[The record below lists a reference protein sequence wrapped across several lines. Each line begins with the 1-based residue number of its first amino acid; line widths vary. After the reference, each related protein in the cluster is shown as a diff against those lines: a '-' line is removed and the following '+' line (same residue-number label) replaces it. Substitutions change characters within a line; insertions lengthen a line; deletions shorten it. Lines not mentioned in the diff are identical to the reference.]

1 MAASTVTALRRKII
15 IVALAALVAALIIIF
30 AIVNLCNHV
39 LATERIDS
47 VIAVLYENG
56 GTFPEN
62 WKNRDPRYR
71 RGTFQATSETPFET
85 RYFVASFNSKR
96 VITSIDSS
104 HVAQLDETEARET
117 LETILGSKNGTGYYD
132 RYRYHIFTETDGSG
146 MVIVVD
152 RFQQLQSSKTLLVI
166 SAAVIGATAVVTL
179 LLIIPLSR
187 RFVDPYV
194 RNLERQKRFVAD
206 ASHELKTPVAIIAA
220 NTDLIELAR
229 TDEPI
234 ERSLRT
240 DVDIASVVMREA
252 EDFLPLAEAS
262 GKGLSCRVETLEGR
276 ITATGTEPGLPG
288 TDPAPGAPSSRRAT
302 EVLVNGNPEEV
313 DRLMSVLIENAVKY
327 CDDGGSVRIELTER
341 KREVLLVVSN
351 PCASLPQQETRRL
364 FDRFYRADTSR
375 SRSTGGYG
383 IGLSIA
389 QSIVTRHEG
398 SIRAKKVGDVLQMQV
413 SLPRRQP

>member
-1 MAASTVTALRRKII
+1 MR
-15 IVALAALVAALIIIF
+15 
-30 AIVNLCNHV
+30 
-39 LATERIDS
+39 
-47 VIAVLYENG
+47 
-56 GTFPEN
+56 
-62 WKNRDPRYR
+62 PR
-71 RGTFQATSETPFET
+71 
-85 RYFVASFNSKR
+85 
-96 VITSIDSS
+96 
-104 HVAQLDETEARET
+104 RET

-152 RFQQLQSSKTLLVI
+152 CFQQLQSSKTLLVI

-220 NTDLIELAR
+220 NTDLIEATEGETTWTQSTRAQTARLTKLMGDLIELAR

-398 SIRAKKVGDVLQMQV
+398 SIRAKKAGDVLQMQV